1 MPIELNMR
9 VWPEKFAPGQES
21 INYEIRHADTRK
33 AKVTSMWIEVRDN
46 QNRVVYQKTV
56 PESPKTTARK
66 WDGRGDVANPTAPK
80 KYVSPLGSPYRVRL
94 MGDAPPVFS
103 GPKTASLSI
112 VGGSGG
118 SPGKVA
124 SLVVPPVSAE
134 AVATH
139 EVKVLY
145 HSIELDWGKWLS
157 DEAVRELDGFINPHA
172 PAFATDIFSDPKT
185 QKWVWYKLGTLGYF
199 PGGRS
204 EAPAPDNAL
213 GKAIIRYRQAHK
225 ELYTAL
231 FREGAN
237 YSVDAAALR
246 SAAQITGPL
255 LAKLHA
261 GDNNRFNVG
270 TPSDQRIIDKTEV
283 ISNSAAARLYVDVDR
298 FYIGLETEFNTDGK
312 AAVDREWI
320 PRPIVPL
327 RVRVRLQKSDGAAA
341 DSAPFGAI
349 GECKLRWKWQD
360 RAAKTDGLPTYT
372 QERPSQTKRYLDKT
386 FDHVTRTIPS
396 AYKNARSAVGGLVSG
411 NDAADSR
418 ATFAAVDSFT
428 LANAAEGVYSSPCSD
443 PASASWADWSQVFFQ
458 PSKIGGDNYTLSVAL
473 DLDGAPAGVKDA
485 HTGVA
490 ANLAK
495 QTGEF
500 EVWRRVPIAA
510 YVKWGD
516 VSKVAAWDATAGHFA
531 QGFTKLLSPTE
542 TIRVADLIDPGK
554 TTLSNW
560 VSAFYTK
567 EKIWSRTR
575 GKTNCEFS
583 TGYLFPED
591 PRSLEFTNLAAIGEA
606 QFAAALNVINEMMI
620 TPLWNDFEGW
630 RQNSTLPPDKKVPLP
645 DKQLQRRHDFCRLL
659 EATAGWTKRV
669 GEYFKAEIE
678 RIWDPGPK
686 KCRDIADNVD
696 RTLKPLP
703 HDDGGL
709 TGAPA
714 RRSAILQALLLA
726 PLRAALDD
734 WMNGADAPAK
744 LADLKTVRSFTG
756 GLKTEISVVDSQ
768 SEKEKKV
775 PIDPVLRGAVDF
787 AARLLDSD
795 CGAGTAI
802 AYNLHKQNIELVIAE
817 DPPSRELDALIK
829 GPPYNGTLVTV
840 KQVSKNRGA
849 AYVLAKIDSPQ
860 TFDLAVFNQNLLA
873 PVKVWSF
880 RQLRGPGATLPTYA
894 PADKEEAAQC
904 KRHRVAIADFQIE
917 VIIQK
922 LGPLVSQSLFP
933 QIPATLHSAVRAGIA
948 PDHRPTSGLLVVH
961 YRAHPRPLAVKTGST
976 SDLTDLTN
984 STSLGVDAGLVLCSD
999 DQPLPFEHLF
1009 AHEIAHCLFV
1019 RHWQKGRDVIA
1030 HFGFPN
1036 EHDLSDCNCMMSYSA
1051 FELQARWADRDPC
1064 SSHFNVSKFK
1074 PSFCGKCNL
1083 KLRGWDLNAKHSGV
1097 ALLPTRSIDVTL
1109 VNPAAAHPD
1118 IASVSAPDP
1127 ADLKT
1132 HALDLLQ
1139 HKLLVA
1145 ADLKMDLT
1153 GDTLRFHANP
1163 ELKAEAG
1170 KQFFRWPAVEAKTL
1184 DKNRTIRCSGNY
1196 DLHGDQE
1203 GRTKTDADI
1212 LADYNDQYGCAWER
1226 NLEYYFLSG
1235 GATNVP
1241 RDILFN
1247 PHWSM
1252 YTDDTAIH
1260 ETIHVFQKWD
1270 PSRIA
1275 YEGMTELFGLMLSKQ
1290 MRGAMPGSAPKLKL
1304 TLNPT
1309 YVQGSQFVIDEMLP
1323 RLGWH
1328 GLARL
1333 YFENEAALLD
1343 KVLTASGFPD
1353 KCEACSKKYDMA
1365 GAIAILMP
1373 REKRPPVDD
1382 VLHGSAAPLCTAAL
1396 QEFDDYLTAHN
1407 RYGFGPAERAL
1418 HAKVIRLDAK
1428 IKAFEDAIRA
1438 AEGFRPRATETDRVH
1453 RLEAW
1458 IEDTK
1463 VQVLEMKA
1471 ELP

>member
-1 MPIELNMR
+1 MPIELNIAR

-21 INYEIRHADTRK
+21 VNYEIRHADTRK
-33 AKVTSMWIEVRDN
+33 AKVISMWIEVRDN
-46 QNRVVYQKTV
+46 QGRVVYKKNV
-56 PESPKTTARK
+56 DESPKTTARK

-94 MGDAPPVFS
+94 MAETAVS

-118 SPGKVA
+118 APGKVA
-124 SLVVPPVSAE
+124 SLVVPAVLEPVTA
-134 AVATH
+134 H

-157 DEAVRELDGFINPHA
+157 DEAVRDLDSFINPHA

-199 PGGRS
+199 PGPRP
-204 EAPAPDNAL
+204 EAPTPDNAM

-225 ELYTAL
+225 ELYTTL
-231 FREGAN
+231 FKEGAN
-237 YSVDAAALR
+237 YSLDGPAVQAAAKI
-246 SAAQITGPL
+246 SGPL

-261 GDNNRFNVG
+261 GENNRFDTG
-270 TPSDQRIIDKTEV
+270 TPSDARIIDKTEV
-283 ISNSAAARLYVDVDR
+283 ISNSAAAKLFVDIDR
-298 FYIGLETEFNTDGK
+298 FYVGLETEFNADSK
-312 AAVDREWI
+312 AAVDRDWV

-327 RVRVRLQKSDGAAA
+327 RVRVRLQKSDGSAA
-341 DSAPFGAI
+341 DSAPVGAI
-349 GECKLRWKWQD
+349 GDCKLRWKWQD
-360 RAAKTDGLPTYT
+360 RAEKTDSLPTYT
-372 QERPSQTKRYLDKT
+372 KERPSQTKRYLDKT
-386 FDHVTRTIPS
+386 LDHVARTIPS
-396 AYKNARSAVGGLVSG
+396 AYQNSRTAVGGLVSG
-411 NDAADSR
+411 NDADDSR
-418 ATFAAVDSFT
+418 APFTGVDSFALT
-428 LANAAEGVYSSPCSD
+428 DAVEGVYTAPCGD
-443 PASASWADWSQVFFQ
+443 AAAVSWADCTELFFW
-458 PSKIGGDNYTLSVAL
+458 PSKIAGDNYKLTVAL
-473 DLDGAPAGVKDA
+473 DLDSAPAGVKDA
-485 HTGVA
+485 HSGVA
-490 ANLAK
+490 SNLMK
-495 QTGEF
+495 ETGEF
-500 EVWRRVPIAA
+500 EVWRRVPISA

-516 VSKVAAWDATAGHFA
+516 VAKAAEWDATAKHFA
-531 QGFTKLLSPTE
+531 QAYTKLLSPAE

-554 TTLSNW
+554 AKLSSC
-560 VSAFYTK
+560 VSDFYKK
-567 EKIWSRTR
+567 EKVWSRTR

-583 TGYLFPED
+583 ADYVFPED
-591 PRSLEFTNLAAIGEA
+591 SRSLEFTNLAAIGEA
-606 QFAAALNVINEMMI
+606 QFGSPLNVINEMMI

-630 RQNSTLPPDKKVPLP
+630 RQNSTLPPEKKVPLP
-645 DKQLQRRHDFCRLL
+645 DKQLQRRYDFCRLL
-659 EATAGWTKRV
+659 ETTAGWTKRV

-678 RIWDPGPK
+678 RIWDPGTK

-696 RTLKPLP
+696 RTLKPLR

-709 TGAPA
+709 TGAPT

-726 PLRAALDD
+726 PLQPALDE
-734 WMNGADAPAK
+734 WKNGSDAPAK
-744 LADLKTVRSFTG
+744 LADLKTVRALAT
-756 GLKTEISVVDSQ
+756 GLKTEINVVDSQ
-768 SEKEKKV
+768 SDKEKKV
-775 PIDPVLRGAVDF
+775 PIDPILRGVAEFAV
-787 AARLLDSD
+787 RVVDSD

-817 DPPSRELDALIK
+817 DPPSREFDALIK
-829 GPPYNGTLVTV
+829 GPPYNGTLLAT

-860 TFDLAVFNQNLLA
+860 TFDLSVFNAALPPSA
-873 PVKVWSF
+873 VKVWSF
-880 RQLRGPGATLPTYA
+880 RQLRGPGATLPTYSL
-894 PADKEEAAQC
+894 PDKEEAALC
-904 KRHRVAIADFQIE
+904 KRHRVAIANFQID
-917 VIIQK
+917 VVIQK

-933 QIPATLHSAVRAGIA
+933 EIPATLHAAVRAGVD
-948 PDHRPTSGLLVVH
+948 PGHRPTAGLLVVH
-961 YRAHPRPLAVKTGST
+961 YRAHPRPLPIKTGS
-976 SDLTDLTN
+976 SADLTDLTN
-984 STSLGVDAGLVLCSD
+984 STSIGADGGLVLCSD
-999 DQPLPFEHLF
+999 DQPLTFEHLF
-1009 AHEIAHCLFV
+1009 AHEIAHCLFL

-1030 HFGFPN
+1030 HFGIPN
-1036 EHDLSDCNCMMSYSA
+1036 EHDLSDANCMMSYSA
-1051 FELQARWADRDPC
+1051 FELQARWGDRDPC

-1074 PSFCGKCNL
+1074 PHFCGKCNL
-1083 KLRGWDLNAKHSGV
+1083 KLRGWDLNAKHTGT
-1097 ALLPTRSIDVTL
+1097 ALLPARSIDVKL
-1109 VNPAAAHPD
+1109 LNPAAPRPT

-1132 HALDLLQ
+1132 HAMDLLQ
-1139 HKLLVA
+1139 HKLLVTP
-1145 ADLKMDLT
+1145 DLKMDLT

-1163 ELKAEAG
+1163 ELQEEAG

-1184 DKNRTIRCSGNY
+1184 DKNRTIKCSGNY

-1203 GRTKTDADI
+1203 GKTRIDADI
-1212 LADYNDQYGCAWER
+1212 LNDYNDQYGCAWER

-1275 YEGMTELFGLMLSKQ
+1275 YEGMTELFGMMLSKQ
-1290 MRGAMPGSAPKLKL
+1290 MRDAIPGAAPKLKL

-1309 YVQGSQFVIDEMLP
+1309 YVQGTQFVIDELLP

-1328 GLARL
+1328 GLAKL
-1333 YFENEAALLD
+1333 YFENDATLLD

-1365 GAIAILMP
+1365 GAIAIMMP

-1382 VLHGSAAPLCTAAL
+1382 VLHSTAQPLCRSAL
-1396 QEFDDYLTAHN
+1396 TEFEEYLSAHN
-1407 RYGFGPAERAL
+1407 RYGFGPTERAL

-1428 IKAFEDAIRA
+1428 IKAFEDAVRA
-1438 AEGFRPRATETDRVH
+1438 AEDFRSRVTETDRVH

-1463 VQVLEMKA
+1463 VQVMEMKL